1 MATNRPYEILAP
13 VGDEKM
19 FEASLS
25 AGADA
30 IYLAGPSFGA
40 RAYASNFNI
49 EQLNKLVDRAN
60 KSGVKVFITVNTLV
74 KDQEFEDLYDYL
86 VSLAEIGPDALII
99 QDLGV
104 YHFIK
109 KYFPAFNL
117 HASTQMTVNDLYG
130 ARLLEGLGFERVV
143 LGRELALDEIGYISQ
158 NTSLDIEV
166 FIHGSLCVSVSGQ
179 CLMSSLIGQRSGN
192 RGRCAQPCRKTY
204 DLLYKGKKIS
214 SFPESFLSAA
224 DLMTIDN
231 INKLI
236 ESGVYSLKIEGR
248 MKKPDYVYSVVQ
260 EYRKALEGHDYSK
273 DRLQLVSNRKF
284 TRGFIFG
291 DFARNYYNPKDN
303 IAGLAVGKIVNNREK
318 STVSLIF
325 DKDIFIGDVVSLTT
339 FRGKTLTLTATKDYK
354 KGEKVSLKGYKDL
367 KDQSV
372 IHKIYSKK
380 NIEGMDILPQEMEKA
395 PIDIRL
401 FVKPGRQMYLL
412 VKYKSKVYR
421 VESDYIVESP
431 SKRPTRDEEIEAQL
445 LRLGESGYR
454 LENLE
459 IIKNEEV
466 FIAKSRLN
474 ELRRK
479 MVFILDKSGNQRVFT
494 PSSSLDKDFIKN
506 DDKTL
511 ISDKYNLTYEYF
523 YQINKDI
530 SLDVFKR
537 IYSHNLAD
545 LKSLRKIYQGE
556 IFYVMPRIKT
566 HKDYERILAKI
577 EENRAFIDGI
587 AATSL
592 GDIEA
597 LKDRYLPI
605 HLEADLNIFNSYSL
619 DFYRTLGITDVSLS
633 HELKLEEIEGL
644 SITGQDLE
652 VVGYGKISQM
662 LLKHCPASIIKG
674 CKDDSKC
681 GICPYRKD
689 LEIINEMDRGQVFR
703 NFGYSELLT
712 DKAVDISNLKSDF
725 DKTQVR
731 NIRLVDRGEKD
742 LARAFDRLK
751 KIYLDGTIVNT
762 DKNPY
767 LGHYK
772 LGVI

>member
-1 MATNRPYEILAP
+1 
-13 VGDEKM
+13 M

-40 RAYASNFNI
+40 RAYASNFNL
-49 EQLNKLVDRAN
+49 EQLNDLVDRAN
-60 KSGVKVFITVNTLV
+60 KLGIKVFITVNTLV
-74 KDQEFEDLYDYL
+74 KDEEFEDLYDYL
-86 VSLAEIGPDALII
+86 DSLAKIGPDALII

-130 ARLLEGLGFERVV
+130 ARILEGLGFERVV

-204 DLLYKGKKIS
+204 DLLYRGKKIS

-231 INKLI
+231 INDLI

-260 EYRKALEGHDYSK
+260 EYRKALEGHAYSK

-284 TRGFIFG
+284 TKGFIFG
-291 DFARNYYNPKDN
+291 NFARNYYNPKDN
-303 IAGLAVGKIVNNREK
+303 IAGLAVGKVVNKKGK
-318 STVSLIF
+318 SPVSLIF

-354 KGEKVSLKGYKDL
+354 KGDEVSIKGYKDL
-367 KDQSV
+367 KDKAV
-372 IHKIYSKK
+372 IYKIYSKK
-380 NIEGMDILPQEMEKA
+380 NIEGMDILPESTDKS

-401 FVKPGRQMYLL
+401 FAKPGRKMYML
-412 VKYKSKVYR
+412 VDYRSKEYR
-421 VESDYIVESP
+421 VESDYVVERP
-431 SKRPTRDEEIEAQL
+431 SKRPTRDDEIEAQL
-445 LRLGESGYR
+445 LRLGKSDYELDS
-454 LENLE
+454 LE
-459 IIKNEEV
+459 IIKDEEV

-479 MVFILDKSGNQRVFT
+479 MVYILDKADNDRVFT
-494 PSSSLDKDFIKN
+494 PSSRLDKAFIN
-506 DDKTL
+506 DGDGNL
-511 ISDKYNLTYEYF
+511 IPGKYNLTYEYF

-530 SLDVFKR
+530 DIDVFKR
-537 IYSHNLAD
+537 IYSHNLED
-545 LKSLRKIYQGE
+545 LKSLRKTYQGE

-566 HKDYERILAKI
+566 HKDYEIILVEI
-577 EENRAFIDGI
+577 EENRDFIDGI

-597 LKDRYLPI
+597 LKDRSLPI

-619 DFYRTLGITDVSLS
+619 DFYRTLGITDISLS
-633 HELKLEEIEGL
+633 HELNLEEIGSL
-644 SITGQDLE
+644 SVRGQDLE
-652 VVGYGKISQM
+652 VVGYGRISQM

-674 CKDDSKC
+674 CKDDLEC
-681 GICPYRKD
+681 GTCPYRKD
-689 LEIINEMDRGQVFR
+689 LEIMNEMDRGQVFR

-712 DKAVDISNLKSDF
+712 DKAVDISGLKADF

-731 NIRLVDRGEKD
+731 NIRLVDRGERDFSK
-742 LARAFDRLK
+742 ACERIK
-751 KIYLDGTIVNT
+751 KIYLDGVPEKM

-767 LGHYK
+767 LGHYE

>member
-1 MATNRPYEILAP
+1 
-13 VGDEKM
+13 M

-40 RAYASNFNI
+40 RAYASNFSL
-49 EQLNKLVDRAN
+49 EKLNKLVDRAN
-60 KSGVKVFITVNTLV
+60 KSGIKVFITVNTLV
-74 KDQEFEDLYDYL
+74 KDREFEDLYDYL
-86 VSLAEIGPDALII
+86 ASLAKIGPDALII

-104 YHFIK
+104 YYFIK
-109 KYFPAFNL
+109 KYFPGFNL

-130 ARLLEGLGFERVV
+130 ARLLEVLGFERVV

-158 NTSLDIEV
+158 NTSIDIEV
-166 FIHGSLCVSVSGQ
+166 FVHGSLCVSVSGQ

-192 RGRCAQPCRKTY
+192 RGRCAQPCRKIY
-204 DLLYKGKKIS
+204 DLFYKGKKIS
-214 SFPESFLSAA
+214 SVPESFLSAA
-224 DLMTIDN
+224 DLMTIDK
-231 INKLI
+231 INDLI

-260 EYRKALEGHDYSK
+260 EYRKALEGKVYSK

-284 TRGFIFG
+284 TKGFIFG

-303 IAGLAVGKIVNNREK
+303 IAGLSVGRVVNKKAKEP
-318 STVSLIF
+318 VSLVF
-325 DKDIFIGDVVSLTT
+325 DKEIFIGDVVSLTT

-354 KGEKVSLKGYKDL
+354 KGDEVSIKGYKDL
-367 KDQSV
+367 KDKAV
-372 IHKIYSKK
+372 IYKIYSKK
-380 NIEGMDILPQEMEKA
+380 NIEGMDILPESTGKR

-401 FVKPGRQMYLL
+401 FVKPGSKMYLL
-412 VKYKSKVYR
+412 VNYGAKTFR
-421 VESDYIVESP
+421 VESDYIVEKP
-431 SKRPTRDEEIEAQL
+431 SKRPTSNEDIETQL
-445 LRLGESGYR
+445 ARLGESDYK
-454 LENLE
+454 LKSLE
-459 IIKNEEV
+459 IIKDEEV

-479 MVFILDKSGNQRVFT
+479 MVYILDKADNDRVFT
-494 PSSSLDKDFIKN
+494 PSSSLDKDFIN
-506 DDKTL
+506 GADRTL
-511 ISDKYNLTYEYF
+511 IPVKYNLTYEYF

-530 SLDVFKR
+530 DIGVFKR
-537 IYSHNLAD
+537 IYSHNMAD
-545 LKSLRKIYQGE
+545 LKNLRKIYQGE
-556 IFYVMPRIKT
+556 VFYVMPRIKT
-566 HKDYERILAKI
+566 HKYYKKILVEI
-577 EENRAFIDGI
+577 EENRDFIDGI

-597 LKDRYLPI
+597 LKDKSLPI

-619 DFYRTLGITDVSLS
+619 DFYRTLDITDISLG
-633 HELKLEEIEGL
+633 HELNLEEIESL
-644 SITGQDLE
+644 SVKGQDLE
-652 VVGYGKISQM
+652 VLGYGRISQM

-674 CKDDSKC
+674 CRDDLEC
-681 GICPYRKD
+681 GTCPYRKD
-689 LEIINEMDRGQVFR
+689 LEIINDMDRGQVFR
-703 NFGYSELLT
+703 NFGYSELVT
-712 DKAVDISNLKSDF
+712 GKPVDISGLKADF

-731 NIRLVDRGEKD
+731 NIRLVDRGERDFSK
-742 LARAFDRLK
+742 ACERIK
-751 KIYLDGTIVNT
+751 KIYLDGVPEKM